1 MPLYLVTVRHMDMAH
16 IAMFARVAFPD
27 GGLRLHFAGYIS
39 RLLVNRGICV
49 LNAKRITFTF
59 ASILMLSMAGV
70 GFVTNVYVA
79 LTLFCVAG
87 FAHQCLSITVIS
99 MSSDLFPKQEVGT
112 ATGFAAFT
120 GSMGNFLFG
129 LFLGL
134 W

>member
-1 MPLYLVTVRHMDMAH
+1 M
-16 IAMFARVAFPD
+16 
-27 GGLRLHFAGYIS
+27 
-39 RLLVNRGICV
+39 

-79 LTLFCVAG
+79 LALFCIVG

-129 LFLGL
+129 LFLGAMVTVIGYNAFFVGLGVFDLVGALFL
-134 W
+134 WVLIKTPKKSIQPIAA

>member
-1 MPLYLVTVRHMDMAH
+1 M
-16 IAMFARVAFPD
+16 
-27 GGLRLHFAGYIS
+27 
-39 RLLVNRGICV
+39 

-79 LTLFCVAG
+79 LALFCIAG

-129 LFLGL
+129 LFLGAMVTVIGYNAFFVGLGVFDLVGALFL
-134 W
+134 WVLIKTPKKSIQPIAA